1 MGADRSSRAT
11 LTGVLLHHH
20 DPGTR
25 SGNPTLDDRRA
36 LDAQRCF
43 TTQTVKNVPRQNGND
58 VGGLDKRRARVG
70 YPLHGSRKQK
80 PKRERMGRPPQ
91 GLGAPKDLLGMETW
105 KLFRQDR

>member
-43 TTQTVKNVPRQNGND
+43 TTQTVKDVPRQNGND
-58 VGGLDKRRARVG
+58 VVGLDKQRAKIDCIRTKAPTNTPEYLSVEDQEVW
-70 YPLHGSRKQK
+70 RKK
-80 PKRERMGRPPQ
+80 EPSYDYCR
-91 GLGAPKDLLGMETW
+91 L
-105 KLFRQDR
+105 